1 MQTLAV
7 TVLTVNIAGFCCL
20 QSVLNLT
27 VTVARNAIKLQAGNG
42 ASSSPPLLDSGLYRA
57 AACAACNHK
66 DVAASS
72 LTCMS
77 SILGKLMGSSFR
89 HEHCLSTLHKQ
100 IVRFNSFLV
109 QRQAAAVASKVG
121 ASWYT
126 ELDKALFRACWQLC
140 LLSQPWQGYT
150 KCAVSS

>member
-7 TVLTVNIAGFCCL
+7 AVSTMPITGFCCL

-42 ASSSPPLLDSGLYRA
+42 ASSSLPLLDSGLYRA

-66 DVAASS
+66 DVASSS

-77 SILGKLMGSSFR
+77 SILGKLMGPSLR
-89 HEHCLSTLHKQ
+89 KKHYL
-100 IVRFNSFLV
+100 
-109 QRQAAAVASKVG
+109 
-121 ASWYT
+121 
-126 ELDKALFRACWQLC
+126 
-140 LLSQPWQGYT
+140 
-150 KCAVSS
+150 